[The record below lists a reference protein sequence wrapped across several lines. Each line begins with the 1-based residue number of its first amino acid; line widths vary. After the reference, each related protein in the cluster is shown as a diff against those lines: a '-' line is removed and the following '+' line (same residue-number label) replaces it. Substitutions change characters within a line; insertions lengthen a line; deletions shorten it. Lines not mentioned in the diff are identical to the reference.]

1 MAVRGG
7 NSVREDRVVREG
19 RAARWS
25 AALIALAALGA
36 MVPPIVNGLGQGEAL
51 PHVIWSLLRFF
62 TILTNL
68 VVGVVWARLALSGRT
83 AVSPLVQGGA
93 MLAIVLVG
101 LVYNLVLEPMP
112 QPNWWS
118 ALGDDLHHF
127 WVPLAVPLWW
137 LAFTPH
143 RALRWSAPLLWALYP
158 LAYSA
163 YSVGRAALEGTGVP
177 YFFMDAQTVGW
188 PAALFNM
195 GAIAAAFVVTG
206 MVAVAVDRRLP

>member
-1 MAVRGG
+1 MT
-7 NSVREDRVVREG
+7 DRL
-19 RAARWS
+19 ARLS
-25 AALIALAALGA
+25 AAVIALAALGA
-36 MVPPIVNGLGQGEAL
+36 MAPPILNGLARGEAAGEI
-51 PHVIWSLLRFF
+51 VWGLLRFF

-68 VVGVVWARLALSGRT
+68 AVGAIFALLAWRGRT

-118 ALGDDLHHF
+118 ALGDDMHHF

-137 LAFTPH
+137 LAFAPH
-143 RALRWSAPLLWALYP
+143 RQLCWRDPLVWALYP

-163 YSVGRAALEGTGVP
+163 YAIARAAVEGTGVP
-177 YFFMDAQTVGW
+177 YFFMDVATIGW
-188 PAALFNM
+188 SAALANM
-195 GAIAAAFVVTG
+195 AAIALAFVLAG
-206 MVAVAVDRRLP
+206 LLAVALDRKLPR